1 MKTKIVLTAASLML
15 LLTVPASAG
24 SLQDKDTAKLI
35 TPTLW
40 ARHVP
45 GATNDGTLNDGMLAC
60 NLTNVGNKVRTVQVR
75 IITDGVV
82 LFDSGEVTVAPQHTA
97 NYYVDGVPNGA
108 PMYCEFTVEGSKNDY
123 RGAVKLFHYPNSSD
137 FAALAAE

>member
-1 MKTKIVLTAASLML
+1 MKSKIVVTAASLML
-15 LLTVPASAG
+15 FVNFQASG
-24 SLQDKDTAKLI
+24 ESLQDKDTAKLI

-40 ARHVP
+40 ARHIP

-82 LFDSGEVTVAPQHTA
+82 LLDSGEITVAPQHTA
-97 NYYVDGVPNGA
+97 NYYVDGVENGA

-123 RGAVKLFHYPNSSD
+123 RGAAKLFHYPNSSD
-137 FAALAAE
+137 FAVIGAE